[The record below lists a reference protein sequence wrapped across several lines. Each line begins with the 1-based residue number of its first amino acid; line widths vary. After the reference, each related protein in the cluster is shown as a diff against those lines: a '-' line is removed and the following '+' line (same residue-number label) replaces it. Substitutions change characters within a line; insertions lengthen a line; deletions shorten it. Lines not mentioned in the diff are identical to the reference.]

1 MIDILHSRAARIAAM
16 VSGFA
21 SVVILGTT
29 LNFWIPKADA
39 QVTIPIILVIDRAQL
54 LSESEAG
61 KDIAE
66 QAKALQETIT
76 KELQAEF
83 DELKKEEEQLIAQQS
98 LLAPEIIQERATKL
112 QIKQRD
118 FEVTQ
123 QVKNREFQ
131 ATIANAQGEIG
142 EALEPIL
149 GDIITERSGTLLI
162 DRSNVMF
169 AIPDIN
175 VTAEALKRLN
185 ENLKAVKLE
194 RVKLEVSEGG
204 EVKETTE
211 E

>member
-1 MIDILHSRAARIAAM
+1 M